1 MTKGRKLEEEKKQRE
16 KLFLA
21 KKKYEKLGRV
31 GRNIWYTVNLV
42 LVSIKYKNPYCKYI
56 IVSRK

>member
-1 MTKGRKLEEEKKQRE
+1 MKITKGRKLEEEKKPRE

-31 GRNIWYTVNLV
+31 GRNI
-42 LVSIKYKNPYCKYI
+42 
-56 IVSRK
+56 